1 MMVTIGEGSSA
12 SAEIV
17 LEQCEGRSQEEGA
30 ATEVAAGHP
39 RMRTHIFWS
48 LFGVAM
54 AVLAVMAVAMAF
66 IMDHS
71 LMTQTERDLE
81 RTCAMTATVVEGA
94 SDPVAAAAGLDM
106 GDTRLT
112 LIGEDGTV
120 LYDSVEPAGEMDNH
134 ATRPEVVEA
143 RETGNG
149 ESVRRSE
156 TLFTVAIY
164 DAKLL
169 ESGEV
174 LRLAVTREGVLGVL
188 LGMAPLAVVIAVL
201 MAVASGL
208 VSRMLSRR
216 LVAPLDAV
224 DPMHPL
230 DEEVA
235 GKAYA
240 EVIPLLRR
248 IDEQHR
254 QIEEQMVRL
263 TDNDRMRVEFT
274 ANVTHEL
281 KTPLTVISGYAE
293 LIETGIAAPAD
304 VPGFAGRIH
313 EEAQHLTALVN
324 DILTLS
330 RMDEAERVDEDFGVF
345 EPVDLRKVCD
355 SVAER
360 LGGRARELRV
370 ALTVNGPDNVVAS
383 GIPKLVDQI
392 VYNLCDNALRYNRAG
407 GSVTVDCSY
416 DKAGRP
422 FVSVADTGI
431 GIAPENLEKVF
442 NRFYRV
448 DAGRSRETGGTGL
461 GLAIVKHAARCHDAQ
476 LQIESELGKGTTI
489 AVAFKG
495 VGSDERRRADR

>member
-12 SAEIV
+12 SADIV
-17 LEQCEGRSQEEGA
+17 LEQREERSREAETASGV
-30 ATEVAAGHP
+30 ATGHP

-54 AVLAVMAVAMAF
+54 AVLAAMAVAMAF

-81 RTCAMTATVVEGA
+81 RTCAMTATVIEGA
-94 SDPVAAAAGLDM
+94 SDPVVAAAGLDM

-143 RETGNG
+143 RETGSG

-263 TDNDRMRVEFT
+263 TDN
-274 ANVTHEL
+274 VTHEL

-355 SVAER
+355 SVVER
-360 LGGRARELRV
+360 LSGRARELRV
-370 ALTVNGPDNVVAS
+370 ALTIDGTDDVVAS
-383 GIPKLVDQI
+383 GMPKLVDQI

-489 AVAFKG
+489 AVTFKG